1 MYLSYFEL
9 VEKTLKSNILLFNL
23 LIVVIK
29 ELLRIL
35 VRFQYLPP
43 KSVNTSN
50 GLTTVSYTVS
60 RKTTSFRHSLSNNI
74 KQGIS

>member
-9 VEKTLKSNILLFNL
+9 VEKTLKSNILLFKI

-35 VRFQYLPP
+35 VRIQYLPP

-50 GLTTVSYTVS
+50 GQTTVLKTVF
-60 RKTTSFRHSLSNNI
+60 RKTTSFKYSLS
-74 KQGIS
+74 KQY

>member
-9 VEKTLKSNILLFNL
+9 VEKTLKSNILLFKI

-35 VRFQYLPP
+35 VRIQYQPP
-43 KSVNTSN
+43 QMVSTSN
-50 GLTTVSYTVS
+50 GQTTVLKTVL
-60 RKTTSFRHSLSNNI
+60 RKTTSFKYSLS
-74 KQGIS
+74 KQY